1 MTDLTQK
8 ILSLDLEVAS
18 ALKDANAA
26 SIEAKKEADM
36 HVDQQWEEV
45 QKDFKEQKNREEKVL
60 LKMREEE
67 RRSARD
73 QLDQKKKT
81 FDENVKIDALVED
94 LIEVA
99 KERICR

>member
-36 HVDQQWEEV
+36 HVDLQWEEV

-60 LKMREEE
+60 LQMREEE
-67 RRSARD
+67 RKSARD

-94 LIEVA
+94 LIEVV